1 MVSEEELKK
10 AKNWLQGIA
19 YAVITFSI
27 VIMIIVLILAQIPI
41 QEERY
46 YTEKCN
52 ELGGSIT
59 MYECFNSGN
68 GFCDLD
74 TTKTGVYCVLQ
85 NGTEV
90 DLTIRNSI

>member
-1 MVSEEELKK
+1 MKQET
-10 AKNWLQGIA
+10 KNTLEGIFWFVA
-19 YAVITFSI
+19 SFSI

>member
-1 MVSEEELKK
+1 MKAEELKSI
-10 AKNWLQGIA
+10 LEGIFYFVA
-19 YAVITFSI
+19 TFSI
-27 VIMIIVLILAQIPI
+27 VIMIIILILAQIPI

-52 ELGGSIT
+52 ELGGTIT

-74 TTKTGVYCVLQ
+74 TTKIGFYCVLQ

-90 DLTIRNSI
+90 EMQ

>member
-1 MVSEEELKK
+1 MKEQT
-10 AKNWLQGIA
+10 KNWLEGIF

-27 VIMIIVLILAQIPI
+27 VVGIIILILAQVPI
-41 QEERY
+41 QEERF
-46 YTEKCN
+46 YTEMCN
-52 ELGGSIT
+52 EMGGTVT

-74 TTKTGVYCVLQ
+74 TTKNGVYCSLQ

-90 DLTIRNSI
+90 DMTIRNAI